1 MSTEIIEMH
10 LKLLFD
16 LDNIL
21 GDLDEPK
28 YKKIGFKI
36 RNEDRLSLL
45 RARTALLKKLP
56 PEMADVYER
65 LKQRYQ
71 QAIAFVENGFCF
83 GCFQRLPTQLLTRTK
98 EINTCPNCGRI
109 LYWRKR

>member
-1 MSTEIIEMH
+1 MSIEIVEMH

-16 LDNIL
+16 LDNL
-21 GDLDEPK
+21 LSDLDQPK

-36 RNEDRLSLL
+36 RDEERLSLL
-45 RARTALLKKLP
+45 QARKELLKEIP
-56 PEMADVYER
+56 PEMAEIYER
-65 LKQRYQ
+65 LKKRYD

-83 GCFQRLPTQLLTRTK
+83 GCFQKLPTQLLTRTK